1 MKTSAHQIATQQ
13 LLNLNLFLSRHYGIE
28 GEITP
33 LAGELDLNFK
43 LLTAEGTTYL
53 LKLYAPDREGDFIDF
68 QAALLEYINSQAVDF
83 SPPKLIK
90 TQQGAATALYIDSEG
105 QKRKVQLLS
114 WIAGHLW
121 NHFWPQTLNLHKD
134 LGVLCGQHTSA
145 LKEFNHDYAKRTFD
159 WDIANALW
167 TKNHLKLFNSE
178 EQQLI
183 SKHLTQF
190 EQLQGEYDTLQ
201 KSIVHNDANDFN
213 IILSE
218 DLFASAVNGLIDF
231 GDAVYT
237 QIINDLAVCCTYGI
251 MGYEDPLEAA
261 IPIVSGYHQ
270 ACPIEEKAL
279 KYLYLCIALRLI
291 ISVTK
296 SKLNRLEAPDNT
308 YLQISDK
315 AAWELLKKWSQVN
328 SEFAYYRFREACE
341 LNPHPQNTSFTQWAK
356 KQELGFKTLFPS
368 LNKDKVHPLD
378 LSLSSTWLCH
388 ESDFNNLDWFDF
400 QLAQLQKA
408 NPHSLIGGG
417 YLEVRPLYTS
427 ADYDKMGN
435 DGPESRCMHLG
446 VDFWVPAQTPVHAI
460 FSGELVYAFND
471 EGSKKF
477 GGLVILR
484 HQIEECEFYT
494 LYGHLS
500 LESITQLTP
509 GDFINQGSKIG
520 VIGNSKEN
528 GHWSPHLHFQI
539 LLSLLD
545 YGTAIPGVAFYNEKK
560 VWRSLCPDPNLFFK
574 SEALK
579 GQGVLDREQL
589 RRLRAENL
597 GRSLSLQYK
606 EPLHIVRG
614 SGAYLID
621 HTGKKYLDTVN
632 NVAHV
637 GHEHPRVVKA
647 GQQQM
652 AILNT
657 NSRYLHKGIT
667 ALATQ
672 LKLKLPKALSV
683 LHFVNSGS
691 EANELALRM
700 VQAATGSSEILVSQ
714 SGYHGNTKAC
724 VAISSYKFEG
734 KGGSGP
740 SDHVHVFPMPDLF
753 RGKYRSTRATQK
765 YIDEVEYLLQ
775 DIEKNKKKLGGF
787 IIEPILSCGGQIE
800 LPQGFLKKV
809 YSLVHSAGGLCIS
822 DEVQTGCGRMGATY
836 WGFQLYDV
844 IPDIV
849 TIGKPL
855 GNGHPVAAVACT
867 EEVALKFANG
877 MEYFNTFGGNPVSCA
892 IASEVLQVVEEEK
905 LQQNALETGNYL
917 KNKLSQL
924 AQSHPI
930 IGDVRG
936 QGLFLGFELVTQD
949 LKPLATHASHL
960 VNRMKTKGILMS
972 TDGPDHNVIKI
983 KPPLVFSKEH
993 ADFFIE
999 TLSQILSERTFHTL
1013 LS

>member
-1 MKTSAHQIATQQ
+1 MNTSANFKANKQFH
-13 LLNLNLFLSRHYGIE
+13 NLNLFLSKHYGIV
-28 GEITP
+28 GEMTP

-43 LLTAEGTTYL
+43 LQTAKGTSYL
-53 LKLYAPDREGDFIDF
+53 LKIYALDREALFIEF
-68 QAALLEYINSQAVDF
+68 QAAILEHLNQRATDF
-83 SPPKLIK
+83 SPPQLIK
-90 TQQGAATALYIDSEG
+90 TQKGESTVGYIDPEG
-105 QKRKVQLLS
+105 QERKVQLLS
-114 WIAGHLW
+114 WISGHCW
-121 NHFWPQTLNLHKD
+121 NQLWPQTLNLHND
-134 LGVLCGQHTSA
+134 LGLLCGQHTSA
-145 LKEFNHDYAKRTFD
+145 LKEFNHDYAIRTFD

-167 TKNHLKLFNSE
+167 TKNYLSLFNSE

-190 EQLQGEYDTLQ
+190 EQMQREYDTLQ

-213 IILSE
+213 IIVSE
-218 DLFASAVNGLIDF
+218 DPFEPKVKGLIDF

-237 QIINDLAVCCTYGI
+237 QIINDLAICCTYGI

-270 ACPIEEKAL
+270 ACPIEEDAL
-279 KYLYLCIALRLI
+279 RYLYLCIGLRLI

-296 SKLNRLEAPDNT
+296 SRINSLDAPDNT

-315 AAWELLKKWSQVN
+315 AAWELLNKWSQIN
-328 SEFAYYRFREACE
+328 SEFAHYRFREACD
-341 LNPHPQNTSFTQWAK
+341 LDPHPHHTLFVQWAK
-356 KQELGFKTLFPS
+356 TQQVSLKALFPS
-368 LNKDKVHPLD
+368 LNKDKIYPLD
-378 LSLSSTWLCH
+378 LSLSSTWLGH
-388 ESDFNNLDWFDF
+388 ESDFNNLDWFDY
-400 QLAQLQKA
+400 QLSQLQKA
-408 NPHSLIGGG
+408 NPDYLLGGG

-427 ADYDKMGN
+427 TAYDKIGN
-435 DGPESRCMHLG
+435 NGPESRCMHLG

-460 FSGELVYAFND
+460 FSGEVIYAFND
-471 EGSKKF
+471 EGPKNF
-477 GGLVILR
+477 GGFIVLK
-484 HQIEECEFYT
+484 HQIEGFEFYT

-500 LESITQLTP
+500 VESIAQLTP
-509 GDFINQGSKIG
+509 GDILSQGTKIG
-520 VIGNSKEN
+520 TIGNAKEN

-545 YGTAIPGVAFYNEKK
+545 YTIDIPGVAFYKEKK
-560 VWRSLCPDPNLFFK
+560 IWNALCPDPNLIFK

-579 GQGVLDREQL
+579 SKKTSEATLLSHL
-589 RRLRAENL
+589 RKQDL
-597 GRSLSLQYK
+597 GRSLSLQYI

-614 SGAYLID
+614 SGVYLID
-621 HTGKKYLDTVN
+621 ANGKKYLDTVN

-657 NSRYLHKGIT
+657 NSRYLHSGIT
-667 ALATQ
+667 QLATQ
-672 LKLKLPKALSV
+672 LKSKLPKSLSV

-700 VQAATGSSEILVSQ
+700 MQAATGSAEILVSQ

-724 VAISSYKFEG
+724 VAISSYKFDG
-734 KGGSGP
+734 KGGFGP
-740 SDHVHVFPMPDLF
+740 PDHVHVFPRPDLY
-753 RGKYRSTRATQK
+753 RGKYRGAGATQK
-765 YIDEVEYLLQ
+765 YIDEVESLLN
-775 DIEKNKKKLGGF
+775 ELNKHKKKLGGL
-787 IIEPILSCGGQIE
+787 IIEPILSCGGQTE
-800 LPQGFLKKV
+800 LPPSFLKSI
-809 YSLVHSAGGLCIS
+809 YALVRSAGGLCIS
-822 DEVQTGCGRMGATY
+822 DEVQTGCGRMGKTY

-877 MEYFNTFGGNPVSCA
+877 MEYFNTFGGNPVSCS
-892 IASEVLQVVEEEK
+892 IASEVLQVVEDEK
-905 LQQNALETGNYL
+905 LQKNALQIGDYL
-917 KNKLSQL
+917 KNRLYLL
-924 AQSHPI
+924 AQRHPI

-936 QGLFLGFELVTQD
+936 QGLFLGFELVTKD
-949 LKPLATHASHL
+949 LAPLEKQADYL

-983 KPPLVFSKEH
+983 KPPIIFSKAD
-993 ADFFIE
+993 ADFLID
-999 TLSQILSERTFHTL
+999 TLDQILAERAFDL
-1013 LS
+1013 L